1 MSDCLRSHRWKPTR
15 LPHPWDS
22 PGQSTGVGC
31 HFLLQCMK
39 VKSES
44 EVAQSC
50 LTLSDPMG
58 CSLPDS
64 TAHGIFQARVLEWGA
79 IAFSLQVYM
88 YELKQKMLCYLQFFC
103 CCQLL
108 FLWRFIFV
116 VTCNNGLLIPISV
129 KQSIVQKNDNLFILY
144 QVRASLVAQIV
155 KNLPTMQGTF
165 TQVLYLVFVCYK
177 GCYYDNLKSF
187 SEHRYTSIQYFIK
200 NIWV

>member
-1 MSDCLRSHRWKPTR
+1 
-15 LPHPWDS
+15 
-22 PGQSTGVGC
+22 
-31 HFLLQCMK
+31 MK

-50 LTLSDPMG
+50 LTLSDPTD

-64 TAHGIFQARVLEWGA
+64 TTHGIFPGKSTGVGCHCLLLT
-79 IAFSLQVYM
+79 SLHVWIKI
-88 YELKQKMLCYLQFFC
+88 ENALLLTPFFC

-116 VTCNNGLLIPISV
+116 GTCNNGLLIPISV

-155 KNLPTMQGTF
+155 KNLPTMQGTY
-165 TQVLYLVFVCYK
+165 TQVLYPVFVCYK
-177 GCYYDNLKSF
+177 DCYYDNLKSF
-187 SEHRYTSIQYFIK
+187 WTEVHIYTIFH
-200 NIWV
+200 